1 MTEALDD
8 LDALLE
14 THLLNGRYA
23 LDDLIG
29 RGGMASVYRGLDLVL
44 GRTVA
49 IKALNDTAHDPTY
62 PARLRSEAR
71 TLAALDHPHLVSL
84 LDASVVDGRTFLVL
98 ELVEGGTLRD
108 LVSLA
113 PLTQVKAAVLGHQ
126 LADALAHVHAAGVI
140 HRDIKPSNVLM
151 APSGPKLADFGVALL
166 TGEGGHTESGIMLGT
181 AAYISPE
188 QVQGRPASAASDIY
202 SLGLVM
208 LEALTGRRAYE
219 GTAIESAMARLHRAP
234 EIPEALSEGWRNLLR
249 SMTAVM
255 PEDRPDARS
264 VARHLARLSDPER
277 ALRAARAVPPV
288 AAEPRT
294 ARSAGARVA
303 GLLRPR
309 KALVPLLAVPLL
321 AIGLTLGPQPGVEP
335 AGASDP
341 TTTPRQTERAITLTA
356 ATTAPTPAPA
366 VAAPVAAPVTRPAKA
381 APRPGKAAG
390 KPAHAGQPGGSGKS
404 NGKAKG
410 RR

>member
-108 LVSLA
+108 LVAVS
-113 PLTQVKAAVLGHQ
+113 PLTPVKAAVLGHQ
-126 LADALAHVHAAGVI
+126 LADALAHVHAAGVV

-151 APSGPKLADFGVALL
+151 APGRPQAGRLR
-166 TGEGGHTESGIMLGT
+166 
-181 AAYISPE
+181 
-188 QVQGRPASAASDIY
+188 GRPADRRSRQHRERHHAGHR
-202 SLGLVM
+202 GLHLARSRSRAVRPPPPPTSTPWDWCCSRRSPA
-208 LEALTGRRAYE
+208 ERAYE
-219 GTAIESAMARLHRAP
+219 GAAVESAMARLHRAP
-234 EIPEALSEGWRNLLR
+234 EIPDHLSQGWRNLLR
-249 SMTAVM
+249 SMTALM

-264 VARHLARLSDPER
+264 VARHLARLSDPDR
-277 ALRAARAVPPV
+277 TLRSVLAASPSTPEVQASE
-288 AAEPRT
+288 AESLRRPGPACGPATPWCRCSPS
-294 ARSAGARVA
+294 RCSCSGSCSA
-303 GLLRPR
+303 
-309 KALVPLLAVPLL
+309 
-321 AIGLTLGPQPGVEP
+321 PG
-335 AGASDP
+335 
-341 TTTPRQTERAITLTA
+341 RRWNL
-356 ATTAPTPAPA
+356 PAPA
-366 VAAPVAAPVTRPAKA
+366 IPPLPSPSAPSVLVTLSFVPTASVSSADSPVTSTTDREAPVRTDPA
-381 APRPGKAAG
+381 
-390 KPAHAGQPGGSGKS
+390 GS
-404 NGKAKG
+404 
-410 RR
+410 RT